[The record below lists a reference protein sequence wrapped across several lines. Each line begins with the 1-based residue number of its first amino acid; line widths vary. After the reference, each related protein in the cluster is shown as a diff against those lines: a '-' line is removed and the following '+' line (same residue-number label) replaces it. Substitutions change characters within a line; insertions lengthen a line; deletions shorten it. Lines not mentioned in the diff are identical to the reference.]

1 VFSTWLKRI
10 HSFARCGLVER
21 AGQGFNRIYE
31 ESIRQGKSLPDFTHT
46 DAYQVSLTFHGELQ
60 DPLFLQFLEKIGRE
74 RDTIFS
80 THDLMV
86 LDLVRRERPVP
97 SELRSELKALTDEGI
112 IESIG
117 RGRGV
122 RYFLSRGYYQFA
134 GKQGV
139 FTRKQGLDRE
149 TNKQLLLKHIRESG
163 SEGAPLKDLNQVLN
177 FLSDGQVRFL
187 LQGLKSEGKIAMR
200 GYARGARWHIAELE
214 NSK

>member
-1 VFSTWLKRI
+1 MKE
-10 HSFARCGLVER
+10 ARRCR
-21 AGQGFNRIYE
+21 ANN
-31 ESIRQGKSLPDFTHT
+31 
-46 DAYQVSLTFHGELQ
+46 
-60 DPLFLQFLEKIGRE
+60 FLEKIGRE
-74 RDTIFS
+74 RDIVFS

-86 LDLVRRERPVP
+86 LDLVRRELPVP
-97 SELRSELKALTDEGI
+97 SELRSELKALTDEAI

-163 SEGAPLKDLNQVLN
+163 SDGAPLKDLNQVLI

-187 LQGLKSEGKIAMR
+187 LQGLKSEGKITMR